1 MAEIDGM
8 FDENKQKNHI
18 KQNKRKK
25 NNSKKDHYWKTI

>member
-25 NNSKKDHYWKTI
+25 TIAKKNTTEKTI